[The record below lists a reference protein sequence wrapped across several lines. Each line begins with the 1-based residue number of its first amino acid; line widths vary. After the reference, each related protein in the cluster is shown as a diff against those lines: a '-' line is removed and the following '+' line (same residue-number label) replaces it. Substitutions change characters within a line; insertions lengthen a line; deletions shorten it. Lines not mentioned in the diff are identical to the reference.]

1 MPPTTRI
8 VMFGTG
14 DFALPTFEGLLKT
27 GHLVVGLVTQP
38 DRPQGRKHQ
47 LIPSRIKVA
56 AEAVGISVFQP
67 ERVNEADALDVIR
80 RFEPDLFVTAAYGQI
95 LSADLLTIP
104 SGGGI
109 NLHGS
114 LLPSYRGAAPVARAI
129 QNGDATTGV
138 TVIRMTPRV
147 DAGGMLYRASTPIDP
162 DETADEL
169 EARLARIG
177 APLIIQAV
185 DRLAAGTAEFLP
197 QAKGQVTKAPKLGKE
212 DGRIDWSR
220 PARTVHDLVR
230 SMQTWPGAF
239 TTWHKDRAGGP
250 VERLIIH
257 KSALLEGTAEAP
269 PGTVV
274 EGLGDRFVVAADPG
288 LVRLLIVQPVGRKPM
303 PAADFLRGHPLLGER
318 LGD

>member
-1 MPPTTRI
+1 MPTPTRI

-14 DFALPTFEGLLKT
+14 DFALPTFELLLST
-27 GHLVVGLVTQP
+27 GHNLVGLVTQP
-38 DRPQGRKHQ
+38 DRPQGRKLQ

-56 AEAVGISVFQP
+56 AEAAGVPIFQP
-67 ERVNEADALDVIR
+67 ERVNDPESLAVIR
-80 RFEPDLFVTAAYGQI
+80 QFVPDLFVTAAYGQI
-95 LSADLLTIP
+95 LSADLLAIP
-104 SGGGI
+104 QGGGI

-129 QNGDATTGV
+129 QNGEATSGV

-147 DAGGMLYRASTPIDP
+147 DAGGMLDRAPTPIDP

-169 EARLARIG
+169 EARLAIIG
-177 APLIIQAV
+177 APLIVEAV
-185 DRLAAGTAEFLP
+185 DRLAARTAEFLP
-197 QAKGQVTKAPKLGKE
+197 QSKGQVTKAPKLGKE

-230 SMQTWPGAF
+230 SMQSWPGAF

-250 VERLIIH
+250 VERLIVH
-257 KSALLEGTAEAP
+257 KTALIEGATDAL

-288 LVRLLIVQPVGRKPM
+288 LVRLLVVQPVGRKTM